1 MYYVGWFV
9 EFCTVFVLYNT
20 ALYFTV
26 MYYTV
31 LYLDLGIV
39 PTGQFTNVNSG
50 KTSPCPCPCTA
61 YKNVIANCS
70 VEQFVYKV
78 HAQLVY

>member
-9 EFCTVFVLYNT
+9 EFCTVFVLYNL

-39 PTGQFTNVNSG
+39 STG
-50 KTSPCPCPCTA
+50 
-61 YKNVIANCS
+61 
-70 VEQFVYKV
+70 
-78 HAQLVY
+78 